1 MAQTVCFKSLAT
13 QLSEGLN
20 QHRIQRKCV
29 LLIRA
34 VNQVYVKTPPSPNRR
49 EGVFSIYLL
58 SCSLLCNLK
67 PCSYFPLECIN
78 LTVQTSFFPMLRLSR
93 GCDRVLACCILSHQ
107 ALFPPLYEQIRMLVK
122 FSPVAIVFMRNM
134 PVFDIIPQVQ

>member
-1 MAQTVCFKSLAT
+1 MLEYGIDCLLQISCYTAILRIKPISNPEKMRIINPRRKSSVCET
-13 QLSEGLN
+13 
-20 QHRIQRKCV
+20 
-29 LLIRA
+29 
-34 VNQVYVKTPPSPNRR
+34 TPSPNRR

-107 ALFPPLYEQIRMLVK
+107 ALFPPRQLYAEILNIRLLNSIYSK
-122 FSPVAIVFMRNM
+122 HP
-134 PVFDIIPQVQ
+134 